1 MIPFI
6 WSPGIDWLT
15 NGDRDKKAVAWVV
28 QRRWRGGR
36 EVVGS
41 WAGIDWKGPWGKY
54 SWYGIQCLILHD
66 HYTRCLKVK
75 VAQSRPTL
83 CNPMDYTVHGIL
95 QAGILEWVAFPF
107 SRGSSQ
113 PRDGTQVSLI
123 TGGFFTSCA
132 TREASWFGGPGLQL
146 GSLCSLL
153 PGTEWCWQH
162 QLAHGWVLPCCG
174 NTMRWR
180 RAGALGAS
188 VWSDGY
194 RLLKREV
201 QQYSFLMRQETP

>member
-1 MIPFI
+1 M
-6 WSPGIDWLT
+6 
-15 NGDRDKKAVAWVV
+15 
-28 QRRWRGGR
+28 
-36 EVVGS
+36 
-41 WAGIDWKGPWGKY
+41 
-54 SWYGIQCLILHD
+54 HD

-75 VAQSRPTL
+75 VAQSCPTL
-83 CNPMDYTVHGIL
+83 CEPMDCILPGSSVHGDSP
-95 QAGILEWVAFPF
+95 GKNTGVGCMSSF
-107 SRGSSQ
+107 RGSSQ